1 MLAIFE
7 MYGILAAVALVCL
20 FLLGS
25 LTRRLDWSFRGW
37 AETFKAS
44 ALLTLQGCA
53 VLLAVRLVFL
63 SVECLATF
71 LLG

>member
-25 LTRRLDWSFRGW
+25 LTRRLDWSFRGCT
-37 AETFKAS
+37 ALEREQRRRFKR
-44 ALLTLQGCA
+44 LGA